1 MLVNDADEVVA
12 WLSFEDYK
20 ARAAYSITAEVSIY
34 VAAEHR
40 REGHAREL
48 LTHAIAAAP
57 ALGIERLL
65 AVVFSHN
72 DASIALFEAFG
83 FERWGLLPGV
93 TRLDERTADI
103 VILGRALDG

>member
-1 MLVNDADEVVA
+1 MRDTHGNC
-12 WLSFEDYK
+12 S
-20 ARAAYSITAEVSIY
+20 
-34 VAAEHR
+34 
-40 REGHAREL
+40 
-48 LTHAIAAAP
+48 THAIAAAP